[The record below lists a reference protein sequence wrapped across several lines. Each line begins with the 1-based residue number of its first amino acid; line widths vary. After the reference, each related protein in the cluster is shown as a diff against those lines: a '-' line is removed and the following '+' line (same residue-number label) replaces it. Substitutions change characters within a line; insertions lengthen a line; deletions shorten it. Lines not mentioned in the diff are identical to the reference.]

1 MAFSPETNLMLLAV
15 PIQSDYSQ
23 TLWFD
28 SLDSQTNYF
37 KGKVVDGGNI
47 GSNFNFIKKDHRI
60 CIEGNIDKLFI
71 ANYMMYNNSNFGSKW
86 FYCFIDRLEWAS
98 QNSTYVYF
106 HTDCIQTWYFDV
118 NWYDCYIIRAHQE
131 TDEAG
136 DNIVPEDFQLANGG
150 YWQIGYKPY
159 APTGIS
165 YFATCD
171 SSGNATGGEYVN
183 GMYSGAKEYTG
194 TSGLS
199 TYVQNGLATAVSR
212 VQQYPSDLATGGG
225 AENEFPKY
233 PTTVGAYQPKNKKIL
248 TGACMRAFLS
258 AYGQELEFN
267 PDFCSGDNIKL
278 KFVCDKT
285 TGTVTCFVT
294 NYDYGGA
301 EQRDY
306 GISTVSMSFQI
317 PESKWAYSQYQ
328 NDYNLHSGSNAMYQK
343 RQGYRRESNQI
354 NSAFDAISA
363 PFKALGSLTSLG
375 NSLEAGGNIGGS
387 VGRSFQS
394 LGGVSSAMYNLSEQ
408 WGGYDEISQD
418 LAFIQ
423 ESLNAP
429 ATGGLTQAGTYIVGE
444 MTKFS
449 WGYKI
454 PPKDIVERYDQYLT
468 VYGYKQSKYMKPNF
482 HARACWTYIQ
492 CGMVNADGKFPQDDL
507 NQIKAALQKG
517 VFFWDNTKTFG
528 DFSQDNSPAG
538 GSST

>member
-28 SLDSQTNYF
+28 SLDSQTSYF

-47 GSNFNFIKKDHRI
+47 GTNFNFIKKDHRI

-136 DNIVPEDFQLANGG
+136 DNIVPEDVQLATGG
-150 YWQIGYKPY
+150 YDVSGYKDFSPD
-159 APTGIS
+159 GIS
-165 YFATCD
+165 YFATC
-171 SSGNATGGEYVN
+171 SSTGSSYGGEFVN
-183 GMYSGAKEYTG
+183 GMYTGAQERTDI
-194 TSGLS
+194 SSLS
-199 TYVQNGLATAVSR
+199 TYVQNGLATGVSR
-212 VQQYPSDLATGGG
+212 VQQYPRELSGGT
-225 AENEFPKY
+225 ASYTFPKY
-233 PTTVGAYQPKNKKIL
+233 PNVLGPGGYQPKNKKL
-248 TGACMRAFLS
+248 TTGACLQAFVS
-258 AYGQELEFN
+258 AYGQELNFN
-267 PDFCSGDNIKL
+267 QDFCNGDDIKL

-285 TGTVTCFVT
+285 SGMVTCFVE
-294 NYDYGGA
+294 NYSLPEAGD
-301 EQRDY
+301 DL
-306 GISTVSMSFQI
+306 GISTMSMSFQI
-317 PESKWAYSQYQ
+317 PESNWAYSQYK
-328 NDYNLHSGSNAMYQK
+328 NDYNLHSGSNAKKIARMKADRTNKTIEGIGNTAAGVINAAGSMINPVGDVLDTGGAIRGVTSGIGQAWSGAK
-343 RQGYRRESNQI
+343 DVAYRLYG
-354 NSAFDAISA
+354 F
-363 PFKALGSLTSLG
+363 
-375 NSLEAGGNIGGS
+375 
-387 VGRSFQS
+387 
-394 LGGVSSAMYNLSEQ
+394 
-408 WGGYDEISQD
+408 DEISQD
-418 LAFIQ
+418 LAFIN

-429 ATGGLTQAGTYIVGE
+429 AVGGLTQAGTYIVGG
-444 MTKFS
+444 MTRFCY
-449 WGYKI
+449 GYKI
-454 PPKDIVERYDQYLT
+454 PPQNILERYDQYLT
-468 VYGYKQSKYMKPNF
+468 VYGYKQSKFMKPNF
-482 HARACWTYIQ
+482 HARTCWTFIQ

-538 GSST
+538 SSST